1 MTKQDTRMRLIVK
14 DKSLQSKIQKVM
26 ADQEITHEQLLEK
39 YLKLPLEGDLTGLHD
54 KYELFTKFTKKHV
67 IKSRDINKIDLL
79 MGHIWVMI
87 ANVIRGLYDP
97 NKISETLLI
106 NMDDKNWVKEI
117 NAEDGWNEM
126 NNRYKEEPK

>member
-1 MTKQDTRMRLIVK
+1 MTKHDTRMRLIVK
-14 DKSLQSKIQKVM
+14 DKALKSRIQKVM
-26 ADQEITHEQLLEK
+26 ADQEITHEQLLER

-79 MGHIWVMI
+79 MGHIWVII

-97 NKISETLLI
+97 NKISETLLK
-106 NMDDKNWVKEI
+106 NMDNKNWVKEI